1 MDVLSDVNFRIID
14 SPDDPGRVV
23 GHDRMKRYEPREPF
37 DIKWVLAK
45 SKSLK
50 RKQLVDATAGTSSVP
65 CGVGDG
71 ATIDPGASGTDAP
84 VVLPDEETAKR
95 LRPPR
100 RGPGRPKKC
109 REELAPKRKN
119 PLPKKRRGQQLK
131 KKGNS

>member
-1 MDVLSDVNFRIID
+1 MGIS
-14 SPDDPGRVV
+14 
-23 GHDRMKRYEPREPF
+23 
-37 DIKWVLAK
+37 K

-50 RKQLVDATAGTSSVP
+50 RKQLVDAIAGTSSVP

-71 ATIDPGASGTDAP
+71 ATIDPGASGTNAP
-84 VVLPDEETAKR
+84 AVLPDEETAKR

-131 KKGNS
+131 KKKGDLQEDKQLAEDLEKIRIRSERHMGTRNLRPL